1 MTNKTVN
8 KKTSAMITN
17 SWSCH

>member
-1 MTNKTVN
+1 MANKIVN

>member
-1 MTNKTVN
+1 MTNKIVN